1 MATNIRSAFASYKV
15 STGGGMNM
23 VDLQTGVS
31 IIDTRIRGFGYA
43 GSTQNTIIRLADS
56 KGTIVEQPIIYD
68 GGDADTIYFDAL
80 GIRVNGK
87 VSMTMV
93 SVAADG
99 AQAIVSTSDPK
110 SRTYIYYG

>member
-15 STGGGMNM
+15 STAGGMNM

-43 GSTQNTIIRLADS
+43 GSTANTIIRLADVS
-56 KGTIVEQPIIYD
+56 GTIIEQPITVVNQS
-68 GGDADTIYFDAL
+68 DTIYFDAL

-93 SVAADG
+93 SVAVDG
-99 AQAIVSTSDPK
+99 TEVIVSTSDPK

>member
-1 MATNIRSAFASYKV
+1 MATTIRSAFASYKV
-15 STGGGMNM
+15 SAGGGMNM

-43 GSTQNTIIRLADS
+43 GSTENTIIRLADS
-56 KGTIVEQPIIYD
+56 QGTIVEQPITVD
-68 GGDADTIYFDAL
+68 HQSDTIYFDAL

-93 SVAADG
+93 SVAANG
-99 AQAIVSTSDPK
+99 AQAIVAAADPK

>member
-15 STGGGMNM
+15 SAGGGMNM

-43 GSTQNTIIRLADS
+43 GSTENTIIRLADVS
-56 KGTIVEQPIIYD
+56 GTIIEQPITVINQS
-68 GGDADTIYFDAL
+68 DTIYFDAL

-99 AQAIVSTSDPK
+99 TQAIVSTSDPK

>member
-15 STGGGMNM
+15 SAGGGMNM

-43 GSTQNTIIRLADS
+43 GSTADTIIRLADVS
-56 KGTIVEQPIIYD
+56 GTIIEQPI
-68 GGDADTIYFDAL
+68 GVVNQSDTIYFDAL

-99 AQAIVSTSDPK
+99 TQAIVSSSDPK

>member
-43 GSTQNTIIRLADS
+43 GSTANTIIRLADVS
-56 KGTIVEQPIIYD
+56 GTIIEQPITVD
-68 GGDADTIYFDAL
+68 HQSDTIYFDAL

-99 AQAIVSTSDPK
+99 TQAIVSSSDPK

>member
-43 GSTQNTIIRLADS
+43 GSTENTIIRLADVS
-56 KGTIVEQPIIYD
+56 GTIIEQPITVD
-68 GGDADTIYFDAL
+68 HQSDTIYFDAL

-93 SVAADG
+93 SVAANG
-99 AQAIVSTSDPK
+99 AQAIVAAADPK